1 MFRKLFKVLR
11 RDTLLDRAYERSFE
25 MLDMTHDMFAKS
37 RNSLMKTETGV
48 PDLDIN
54 ALDIQVN
61 KYEREVRRNVHDH
74 LTSFGAE
81 DLYAGLALISII
93 IDVERIGDY
102 TKNIMELAINHPAK
116 LQEGRY
122 AKDLKRIE
130 EAVEDSFQ
138 RTKSIFNK
146 SDAGDAKKLL
156 EEYYWIN
163 PLCDKIAIS
172 YIKEEDNSIPREDAV
187 TLALYF
193 RFLKRINSHLRN
205 IATSV
210 VNPFDK
216 IGFVPKDIRKKLE
229 S

>member
-1 MFRKLFKVLR
+1 MFRKLLKVLR
-11 RDTLLDRAYERSFE
+11 GDTLLDRAYKRSFE
-25 MLDMTHDMFAKS
+25 MLDITYGMFAKS
-37 RNSLMKTETGV
+37 RSSLMKTETGA

-61 KYEREVRRNVHDH
+61 EYEREVRRNVHDH
-74 LTSFGAE
+74 LTTFGTE
-81 DLYAGLALISII
+81 DIYAGLVLISII
-93 IDVERIGDY
+93 IDIERIGDY
-102 TKNIMELAINHPAK
+102 TKNIMELAMNHTAK

-122 AKDLKRIE
+122 ARDLKRIE
-130 EAVEDSFQ
+130 EAVEDSFE
-138 RTKSIFNK
+138 RTRSIFEK
-146 SDAGDAKKLL
+146 SDADDAKKLL

-172 YIKEEDNSIPREDAV
+172 YIREEDNTIPGKDAV